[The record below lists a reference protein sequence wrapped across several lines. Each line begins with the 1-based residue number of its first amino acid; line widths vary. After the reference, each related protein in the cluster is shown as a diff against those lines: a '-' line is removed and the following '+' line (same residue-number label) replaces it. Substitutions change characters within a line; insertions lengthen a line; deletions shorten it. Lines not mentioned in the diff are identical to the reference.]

1 MRSQTRWKKTRLQ
14 RWMWEIGFCSFFF
27 CFLSTAFCDEDKNV
41 RGIPASRKKLPNLIL
56 SVSAEQTIRKPV
68 GWGTTAPVGE
78 KKKSTVIGVVQSK
91 KLRVQY
97 SKKSSQRHKGVTL
110 ALLSLILQE
119 WWRYGSRRMV
129 TGWFFSC

>member
-1 MRSQTRWKKTRLQ
+1 MPSQTRWKKTRLQ

-56 SVSAEQTIRKPV
+56 SVSAEQTIREPV

-78 KKKSTVIGVVQSK
+78 KKKAQSLELFRAKSFEYSTQK
-91 KLRVQY
+91 K
-97 SKKSSQRHKGVTL
+97 
-110 ALLSLILQE
+110 ALKDIKVLH
-119 WWRYGSRRMV
+119 
-129 TGWFFSC
+129 